1 MKIRKV
7 SPDNRNKVYGLFRKG
22 FPGSNFELNILQ
34 KLHKKERV
42 LYEWAC
48 IHTNK
53 NIAYIAFAN
62 AYNGRDV
69 CGLHLIHFVVKP
81 EFQGRGIGTELLHFA
96 LRQEELQDRAIYVLG
111 DSRFY
116 TRFGFEP
123 CSSPSCPFGEKGKQ
137 FLSLHNTSGTHF
149 TIGYEPE
156 FKAG

>member
-7 SPDNRNKVYGLFRKG
+7 SPDSRSKVYGLFRKG

-34 KLHKKERV
+34 KLHKNDRI

-53 NIAYIAFAN
+53 NIGYIAFSN
-62 AYNGRDV
+62 AYNGDDV
-69 CGLHLIHFVVKP
+69 CGVHLIHFVVKP

-96 LRQEELQDRAIYVLG
+96 LRQEELQDQAIYVLG
-111 DSRFY
+111 DGRFY
-116 TRFGFEP
+116 KRFGFEA
-123 CSSPSCPFGEKGKQ
+123 CSNPSCPFGEKGKQ
-137 FLSLHNTSGTHF
+137 FLSLQNIPGKHF